1 MSKSIAAGR
10 LKLSLGN
17 LESLP
22 AMPEI
27 ARRLLMLPLDTE
39 SGEKQ
44 MIALVEKD
52 PQISARV
59 IGLANSSAMGSQ
71 RQIKGIRDAAML
83 LGMQRLKSVAL
94 GIATM
99 SAMLKQP
106 AGKYF
111 DPHDFWTHSMTIAI
125 VMHAIAGAMPKR
137 IRPDENLIFLAGL
150 LHDIGL
156 AALHHLD
163 YEASEEL
170 HHQMCLNPKAP
181 IPEVETELLGV
192 THAEIGAQL
201 VRHWNL
207 PAEIADV
214 VGSHHSPPTGKEAY
228 ANPLIRLVSIAER
241 LLPDF
246 GFAEHTF
253 GPVFDDEWRELCI
266 DSTRVDEIVAI
277 ANELALQVVQ
287 LPEVQHETVQEV
299 QAHEEALLEAA
310 PKAQDTDLPVTRGRF
325 AALLYAVKRIAASLK
340 FW

>member
-1 MSKSIAAGR
+1 MSKSIAVNR

-27 ARRLLMLPLDTE
+27 ARRLLVLPLETE
-39 SGEKQ
+39 SGEEQ
-44 MIALVEKD
+44 MISLIEKD
-52 PQISARV
+52 PQIYARV

-83 LGMQRLKSVAL
+83 LGMKRLKSVAL
-94 GIATM
+94 GIAAM
-99 SAMLKQP
+99 SAMLKKP

-111 DPHDFWTHSMTIAI
+111 DPHDLWTHSMTIAI
-125 VMHAIAGAMPKR
+125 VMHAIAEAMPKR
-137 IRPDENLIFLAGL
+137 IRPDENQIFLAGL

-163 YEASEEL
+163 FEASEEL
-170 HHQMCLNPKAP
+170 HHQMCLNPRSS
-181 IPEVETELLGV
+181 ILDVESELLGV
-192 THAEIGAQL
+192 THAEIGTQL

-207 PAEIADV
+207 PREVADV
-214 VGSHHSPPTGKEAY
+214 VEKHHAPPTGKEAY
-228 ANPLIRLVSIAER
+228 GNPLVRLVNIAER

-253 GPVFDDEWRELCI
+253 DPVQDSEWRELCI
-266 DSTRVDEIVAI
+266 DSARVDEIVDLV
-277 ANELALQVVQ
+277 NELAMQVVQ
-287 LPEVQHETVQEV
+287 LPEIQP
-299 QAHEEALLEAA
+299 AA
-310 PKAQDTDLPVTRGRF
+310 VREIVPAPVAPVPRGRF
-325 AALLYAVKRIAASLK
+325 ASVGYAMRRLAAWLK